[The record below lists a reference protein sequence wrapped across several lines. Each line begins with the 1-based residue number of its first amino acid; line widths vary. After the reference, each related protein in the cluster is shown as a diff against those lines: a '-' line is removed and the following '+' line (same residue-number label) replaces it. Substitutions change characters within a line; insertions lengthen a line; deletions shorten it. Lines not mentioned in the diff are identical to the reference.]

1 MGLSSYLWNALP
13 FMAMI
18 TVECTDVGISVI
30 SKAAL
35 SKGMSNVVSVTY
47 FNALGTLILLPYY
60 IFCRDKQAPLTFS
73 LLWRFFL
80 LGLIGS
86 SGQIIFLTGVKFSSP
101 TLSSALVN
109 LIPIFTFLLAVI
121 FRMEKLE
128 MRKSSSQAKLLGAI
142 VAVTG
147 AFVVTLYKGPP
158 VLMSSSPSDF
168 LHHPFDSKQF
178 KWITGGP
185 SEQSKWIIG
194 GFLLLLVCL
203 SSATWNVLQAA
214 TVKEYTDKMT
224 IVFFF
229 TFFIAIQSLVFS
241 VILERNPTA
250 WRLKSTEEVAAILCS
265 KVDQAPN
272 NGGYGSQVVLGLSPA
287 TAWIHMRG
295 VSPLKEIWYCLSV
308 PTYGLIPRGTSLC
321 ETGCSWQA
329 GSRKKWETKPAHDP
343 VTILTIN
350 QHFVLQAVFGS
361 LYRISIHTWC
371 LEKKGPVYVSMFK
384 PLGIAVAVALTVIFL
399 GESLFLGSVVG
410 SIIILMGFYTVIW
423 AQSNEKKTLKTEVC
437 GLESSHQKTP
447 LIHNS

>member
-1 MGLSSYLWNALP
+1 MGQYICNTYKIKFSLVGKPNISTYFSAFAGLAVSQNMGLSSYLWNALP

-60 IFCRDKQAPLTFS
+60 IFFRDKQAPLTFS

-109 LIPIFTFLLAVI
+109 LIPVFTFLLAVI

-178 KWITGGP
+178 KWIIGGL

-265 KVDQAPN
+265 IRN
-272 NGGYGSQVVLGLSPA
+272 M
-287 TAWIHMRG
+287 TR
-295 VSPLKEIWYCLSV
+295 
-308 PTYGLIPRGTSLC
+308 
-321 ETGCSWQA
+321 
-329 GSRKKWETKPAHDP
+329 
-343 VTILTIN
+343 
-350 QHFVLQAVFGS
+350 
-361 LYRISIHTWC
+361 
-371 LEKKGPVYVSMFK
+371 
-384 PLGIAVAVALTVIFL
+384 
-399 GESLFLGSVVG
+399 
-410 SIIILMGFYTVIW
+410 
-423 AQSNEKKTLKTEVC
+423 TLRRN
-437 GLESSHQKTP
+437 
-447 LIHNS
+447 I

>member
-47 FNALGTLILLPYY
+47 VNALGTLILLPYF
-60 IFCRDKQAPLTFS
+60 IFCR
-73 LLWRFFL
+73 
-80 LGLIGS
+80 S

-101 TLSSALVN
+101 TLSAALVN

-168 LHHPFDSKQF
+168 LHHPNQF
-178 KWITGGP
+178 KWIIEGL

-265 KVDQAPN
+265 
-272 NGGYGSQVVLGLSPA
+272 
-287 TAWIHMRG
+287 
-295 VSPLKEIWYCLSV
+295 
-308 PTYGLIPRGTSLC
+308 
-321 ETGCSWQA
+321 
-329 GSRKKWETKPAHDP
+329 
-343 VTILTIN
+343 
-350 QHFVLQAVFGS
+350 AVFGS

-399 GESLFLGSVVG
+399 GESLFLGSVIG
-410 SIIILMGFYTVIW
+410 SVIILVGFYTVIW
-423 AQSNEKKTLKTEVC
+423 GQANEKKMLKDEVC

>member
-1 MGLSSYLWNALP
+1 MGQYICNTYKIKFSLVGKPNISTYFSAFAGFAVSQNMGLSSYLWNALP

-128 MRKSSSQAKLLGAI
+128 MRNSSSQAKLLGAI

-178 KWITGGP
+178 KWIIGGL

-265 KVDQAPN
+265 
-272 NGGYGSQVVLGLSPA
+272 
-287 TAWIHMRG
+287 
-295 VSPLKEIWYCLSV
+295 
-308 PTYGLIPRGTSLC
+308 
-321 ETGCSWQA
+321 
-329 GSRKKWETKPAHDP
+329 
-343 VTILTIN
+343 
-350 QHFVLQAVFGS
+350 AVFGS

-399 GESLFLGSVVG
+399 GESLFLGSVIG
-410 SIIILMGFYTVIW
+410 SIIILVGFYTVIW
-423 AQSNEKKTLKTEVC
+423 GQSNEKKTLKTEVC